1 MQFFWRRRRFSAWL
15 AAWVMLVASLAP
27 TLSQAFDGKP
37 GGLWLEVCSSL
48 GAGTAVLVERPESQ
62 PSPQSSLMH
71 SLEHCP
77 YCSFQSVAIAPA
89 PTPVKLSLLPL
100 SFEVPLL
107 FLAAPHTS
115 HAWRHA
121 LSRGPPSIA

>member
-1 MQFFWRRRRFSAWL
+1 
-15 AAWVMLVASLAP
+15 MLIASLAP

-37 GGLWLEVCSSL
+37 GGMWLEVCSSL
-48 GAGTAVLVERPESQ
+48 GAGMVVLVERPDSQ

>member
-1 MQFFWRRRRFSAWL
+1 
-15 AAWVMLVASLAP
+15 MLIASLAP
-27 TLSQAFDGKP
+27 TLSQAFHGQSGD
-37 GGLWLEVCSSL
+37 LWLEVCSSL
-48 GAGTAVLVERPESQ
+48 GAGSPVLVDVPEPQ
-62 PSPQSSLMH
+62 PSPQPSLLH

-77 YCSFQSVAIAPA
+77 YCSLQSVAIAPA
-89 PTPVKLSLLPL
+89 PTPARLSLLPL

>member
-1 MQFFWRRRRFSAWL
+1 
-15 AAWVMLVASLAP
+15 MLIASLAP
-27 TLSQAFDGKP
+27 TLSQAFDDKP

-77 YCSFQSVAIAPA
+77 YCSFQNVAIAPA